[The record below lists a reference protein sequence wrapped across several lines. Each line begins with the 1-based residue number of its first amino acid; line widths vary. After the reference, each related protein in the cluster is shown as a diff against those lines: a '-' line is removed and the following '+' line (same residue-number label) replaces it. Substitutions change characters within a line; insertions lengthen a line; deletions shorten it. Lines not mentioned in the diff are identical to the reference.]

1 MERFKKFLWGFFR
14 VFVLIL
20 ILFILAI
27 SYALIKVPIKE
38 PKAFGVTYVD
48 WIAEKYG
55 MDKREV
61 YLAVL
66 DDLGV
71 ENMRLPIYWNRA
83 ELKDDV
89 YSFEEIDWQLAEAE
103 KRGVKVILNIGRK
116 TPRWPECHQP
126 KWVVDKKDDEYEK
139 KELLEFI
146 EVVVERYKDAPSLYA
161 WQVENEPFLS
171 FGENCPLFGGDFL
184 DEELA
189 LVRKLDKNHP
199 IMVTDSGELS
209 LWFRAQKRG
218 DIFGSTMYITVWTQS
233 LGYYKYPFP
242 PSFFRIK
249 RAFSEIYG
257 GTPHSIVAELQ
268 AEPWGPDENYRPDNY
283 PVADQWKTFNDETLR
298 EHVEYATRT
307 GFDEF
312 YLWGVEWWY
321 WIKLQ
326 GHPEV
331 WEEAKKLF

>member
-1 MERFKKFLWGFFR
+1 MNKKL
-14 VFVLIL
+14 LI
-20 ILFILAI
+20 FILLG
-27 SYALIKVPIKE
+27 ALV
-38 PKAFGVTYVD
+38 GL
-48 WIAEKYG
+48 
-55 MDKREV
+55 
-61 YLAVL
+61 YLYMKNL
-66 DDLGV
+66 S
-71 ENMRLPIYWNRA
+71 A
-83 ELKDDV
+83 ELDRNIVWGLTFSSKF
-89 YSFEEIDWQLAEAE
+89 SRQLNNDWQKNFKTILNELKPNNIRLVAYWDEIE
-103 KRGVKVILNIGRK
+103 KNKDIFDFSDLDWQMNEVKDRNINVILVIGMK
-116 TPRWPECHQP
+116 VPRWPECHLP
-126 KWVVDKKDDEYEK
+126 DFV
-139 KELLEFI
+139 KELSI
-146 EVVVERYKDAPSLYA
+146 EKREEALGKYLRKIIERYKNRSILYA